1 MSIFLGKFNLANI
14 PLESNAL
21 ALMYETVKQL
31 PHEKYT
37 ETVEENVAF
46 GHLLTYN
53 TPESVYE
60 VQPNLQDHVLFVS
73 VGRIDNRENLSQKLG
88 IPLTETLADGKIMQL
103 AFLKYGLACVDHFR
117 GDWAFAAY
125 DFETKELHLARCPM
139 GYMSLYYTQI
149 GEEFFFSNALK
160 PLIKVKGKDLK
171 MNEAKFVSNYALLG
185 NLQTENESSIIFQE
199 IYDLSMGCTLT
210 ISAQTKNVKRY
221 WQPENL
227 KEDNTK
233 TPEQVN
239 LRMQELFAQATKRRL
254 RSYKPVASMLSGGLD
269 SSTVSFTAAEIM
281 KTQGQRLT
289 TFSHVPLFKSEI
301 DKDQALPHNKRR
313 QLDES
318 PLIMAT
324 ANKSGNIT
332 AQLLDS
338 ENFGVLEGMEAVL
351 EVFDSPIHAAANAYW
366 LMDIFK
372 SAAAQG
378 FGTMLSGEGGNG
390 SISFRSINH
399 FLPLSLHRLLKHPKK
414 TFKVL
419 IGKRFIYK
427 YFFSLYKKIK
437 GNDRHAYANISQ
449 LRTDILQQFRNQQS
463 PNERNE
469 DFEKNY
475 QHVKELKL
483 LFVEMYQMRSSLGS
497 LAGQYFG
504 IELRDPTSDQ
514 DLMEFFFSIPNAYFF
529 DEGFEARMLVKRMM
543 KDKLPN
549 EVIHA
554 TTKGLQSADVP
565 YRIQKENEEIKR
577 HYELLRKHTLVN
589 HYFDLDK
596 KSVRFENDAYIS
608 KGMLLKTMHF
618 ADFLVKY
625 F

>member
-1 MSIFLGKFNLANI
+1 MSIFLGKYNLANI

-21 ALMYETVKQL
+21 ALMYEAVKQL

-37 ETVEENVAF
+37 ESVEKNVAF

-60 VQPNLQDHVLFVS
+60 VQPHLQDYVLFVS

-88 IPLTETLADGKIMQL
+88 IPLSETLADGKIMRL
-103 AFLKYGLACVDHFR
+103 AFLKYGLACVEHFR

-185 NLQTENESSIIFQE
+185 FFKSNTEPSTIFQE
-199 IYDLSMGCTLT
+199 IYSVSMGSTLT
-210 ISAQTKNVKRY
+210 LSGQTKNIKRY
-221 WQPENL
+221 WQPENI

-281 KTQGQRLT
+281 KAQGQRLT
-289 TFSHVPLFKSEI
+289 TFSHVPLFKSEMAN
-301 DKDQALPHNKRR
+301 DQTLPHNKSR

-324 ANKSGNIT
+324 VNKSGNIT
-332 AQLLDS
+332 AQLLNS
-338 ENFGVLEGMEAVL
+338 ENFGVLQGMEAVL
-351 EVFDSPIHAAANAYW
+351 EVFDSPIHAAVNAYW
-366 LMDIFK
+366 MMDIFK

-378 FGTMLSGEGGNG
+378 YGTLLSGEGGNG
-390 SISFRSINH
+390 SISFSAINH

-419 IGKRFIYK
+419 IVKRFIYT
-427 YFFSLYKKIK
+427 YFYSIYKKIK
-437 GNDRHAYANISQ
+437 GNELLAYANISQ
-449 LRTDILQQFRNQQS
+449 LRTDLLQQFRNQQS
-463 PNERNE
+463 PAEKNE
-469 DFEKNY
+469 DFEINY
-475 QHVKELKL
+475 KDVKELKS
-483 LFVEMYQMRSSLGS
+483 LFVEMYQMRSDFGS

-529 DEGFEARMLVKRMM
+529 DEGFEGRMLVKRMM
-543 KDKLPN
+543 QDKLPN

-554 TTKGLQSADVP
+554 TTKGLQSADVA
-565 YRIQKENEEIKR
+565 YRIERENEEIKQ
-577 HYELLRKHTLVN
+577 HYNLLSKHTLVN

-596 KSVRFENDAYIS
+596 KSAQMEKDHYLNR
-608 KGMLLKTMHF
+608 GMLLKTMHF